1 MSEDRGHTQRYA
13 PGRHSNDDIDEQERR
28 VSDVPNDPIA
38 QAAAGGGAEEPS
50 EEEIRAYLSQ
60 LRSAP
65 VDQVLAEVSSALVN
79 AAQVKLGRQDAR
91 LLLDVVAAVSETVRG
106 QVDDELPN
114 QLDDVLAKLRM
125 AQVEGEREVSAATE
139 QGHQESGDLGSE
151 GDETA
156 GEASPPPSSGP
167 SDPAK
172 RLWTPG
178 T

>member
-1 MSEDRGHTQRYA
+1 M
-13 PGRHSNDDIDEQERR
+13 
-28 VSDVPNDPIA
+28 SDVPSDPIA
-38 QAAAGGGAEEPS
+38 QAAAGGGGEEPS

-65 VDQVLAEVSSALVN
+65 ADQVLAEVSSALVN

-106 QVDDELPN
+106 RVDDELPN
-114 QLDDVLAKLRM
+114 QLDDVLSKLRM
-125 AQVEGEREVSAATE
+125 AQVEGEREVASAAE

-151 GDETA
+151 PEPAAQEPGQ
-156 GEASPPPSSGP
+156 EAPPSRGP
-167 SDPAK
+167 SDPAS

>member
-1 MSEDRGHTQRYA
+1 M
-13 PGRHSNDDIDEQERR
+13 
-28 VSDVPNDPIA
+28 SDVPSDPTA
-38 QAAAGGGAEEPS
+38 QAAAGGGGQEPS
-50 EEEIRAYLSQ
+50 EEEIREYLGQ

-106 QVDDELPN
+106 RVGDELPG

-125 AQVEGEREVSAATE
+125 AQVEGEREVAQATS
-139 QGHQESGDLGSE
+139 QGHQEAADLA
-151 GDETA
+151 GDEPSDA
-156 GEASPPPSSGP
+156 GATPPPSAPPTSPPSGGDAA
-167 SDPAK
+167 S

-178 T
+178 G

>member
-1 MSEDRGHTQRYA
+1 M
-13 PGRHSNDDIDEQERR
+13 
-28 VSDVPNDPIA
+28 SDVPSDPLA
-38 QAAAGGGAEEPS
+38 QAAAGGGEEPS

-91 LLLDVVAAVSETVRG
+91 LLLDVVAVVSETVRG
-106 QVDDELPN
+106 RVGDELPD
-114 QLDDVLAKLRM
+114 QLDDVLSKLRM
-125 AQVEGEREVSAATE
+125 AQVEGEREVASAAS
-139 QGHQESGDLGSE
+139 QGHTESDDLGSDAASTE
-151 GDETA
+151 GAT
-156 GEASPPPSSGP
+156 SPPSSPGRSP
-167 SDPAK
+167 GSSGAAK

>member
-1 MSEDRGHTQRYA
+1 M
-13 PGRHSNDDIDEQERR
+13 
-28 VSDVPNDPIA
+28 SDVPNDPIA
-38 QAAAGGGAEEPS
+38 QAAAGGGGEEPS

-125 AQVEGEREVSAATE
+125 AQVEGEREVSSASE
-139 QGHQESGDLGSE
+139 QGHQESGDLGSQQDPGAE
-151 GDETA
+151 
-156 GEASPPPSSGP
+156 EASPPPSRGP
-167 SDPAK
+167 SDPAS